1 MRERL
6 LKEQEGMMTVEA
18 AVIVPAVSFILVGV
32 VFFFL
37 FFLDISVAK
46 SEAMRIAS
54 ETAAAWKSDG
64 SLITG
69 VYDEEKLLSRDV
81 YFLVSGNRS
90 EMEGKAQKRM
100 ASRMDERL
108 LVSKRKENSVTVRM
122 NQVKVEAELCFRWPL
137 PGVEKLMGELLFF
150 SCTVESPLDN
160 WEEQLRLGAS
170 LKWK

>member
-6 LKEQEGMMTVEA
+6 LREQEGMMTVEA

-54 ETAAAWKSDG
+54 ETAAVWKSDG

-69 VYDEEKLLSRDV
+69 VYDEKKLLSRDV

-90 EMEGKAQKRM
+90 EMERKAQKRM

-137 PGVEKLMGELLFF
+137 PGVEKLMGELLSF